1 MGVAVIFGELRR
13 TFPEEH
19 ECIVHSVP
27 HFEEPSMGVA
37 VNYEFIFGELHGT
50 FPVEHECIVRLV
62 PRFEEPSM
70 GVAVNYEFIFGE
82 LHGTFPV
89 LTVADLK
96 LWS

>member
-1 MGVAVIFGELRR
+1 
-13 TFPEEH
+13 
-19 ECIVHSVP
+19 
-27 HFEEPSMGVA
+27 MGVA
-37 VNYEFIFGELHGT
+37 VNYEFVFGELHGT

-70 GVAVNYEFIFGE
+70 GVTVNYEFIFGE
-82 LHGTFPV
+82 LHGTYPV